1 MWNLAEMYN
10 AITVFL
16 KYLNQQL
23 NAHIQYKV
31 KHKILFQERLQLL
44 VFIFIKCCV
53 QKLPGEHIS
62 KIRKENQLGND

>member
-10 AITVFL
+10 ATTIL

-23 NAHIQYKV
+23 NAHIQYKA

-44 VFIFIKCCV
+44 WFSFLLSVVSKTSW
-53 QKLPGEHIS
+53 EHTA

>member
-1 MWNLAEMYN
+1 MYN
-10 AITVFL
+10 ATTIL

-23 NAHIQYKV
+23 NAHIQYKA

-53 QKLPGEHIS
+53 QKLPGEHTA